1 MTAAIPPRRPG
12 RSTSRHLRR
21 PRRRRP
27 LAVGASAC
35 TGLLALCTIGRRA
48 TSDWRPSRGTSPVSP
63 RRPVTRIGSSPFGCS
78 AKKDQSGIRTVTNAR
93 CERLPGG
100 GTAHEEAPRRLRGVS
115 ARAPRRKVPGDAVV
129 VVHHS
134 PGRPTTDRPF
144 STCDCRWE
152 WRGRRRCRRSGRRA
166 RSSLPAGDEAETGVV
181 EVAVHLDRGEP
192 VLGVDGGA
200 IGGDSRC
207 AVPDDVSR
215 DHRGAEGPG
224 VGPGVYQPALSGSR
238 GVSIALSLPSARSSS
253 LEATLIAG
261 IEMLGG
267 READS
272 TVVPGSPPGQPD
284 ALPSGEAVCPIVA
297 RDVPACPS
305 QWEGRGAGGRFP
317 GPASVRRHSQEDL
330 GVGSAA
336 IRRDAGCL
344 RWASGSRTVSS
355 RGGVQK
361 SPAVACA
368 RMALGAERMTS
379 QGIPTHLRD
388 ADFWSIWCSRSRIT
402 LGPPRR
408 SESWLCRGRRLCG
421 GVCVR
426 VGPGRGRI
434 RGCST

>member
-1 MTAAIPPRRPG
+1 MPGVSGCQEEAPR
-12 RSTSRHLRR
+12 
-21 PRRRRP
+21 
-27 LAVGASAC
+27 
-35 TGLLALCTIGRRA
+35 
-48 TSDWRPSRGTSPVSP
+48 
-63 RRPVTRIGSSPFGCS
+63 TR
-78 AKKDQSGIRTVTNAR
+78 
-93 CERLPGG
+93 RLPGG
-100 GTAHEEAPRRLRGVS
+100 CGESPLALREERSVGMRLLWGTTRLGAPQRIGRLLRVTVGGSGVDDDVVGVVAVGRGVVS
-115 ARAPRRKVPGDAVV
+115 A
-129 VVHHS
+129 
-134 PGRPTTDRPF
+134 
-144 STCDCRWE
+144 
-152 WRGRRRCRRSGRRA
+152 
-166 RSSLPAGDEAETGVV
+166 AGDEAETGVV

-192 VLGVDGGA
+192 VLGVEGDA
-200 IGGDSRC
+200 IDGDSRC

-224 VGPGVYQPALSGSR
+224 RRVRGVPAGSVR
-238 GVSIALSLPSARSSS
+238 IAGVSIALSLPSARSSS
-253 LEATLIAG
+253 LEATLTAG

-408 SESWLCRGRRLCG
+408 SESWLCRGRRLRG